1 MIFSHNVVWIIF
13 SQLEQ
18 RSLTNFEELVNGS
31 ILKWFIGEGIDKDK
45 GDEDEPEKAECVWLE
60 VRNEWEA
67 KHLEKGLVFG
77 LNVFVKQGSAKGGK
91 ILVDLCFEILHLS
104 TIKNSY

>member
-45 GDEDEPEKAECVWLE
+45 GDEDEPEKAECV
-60 VRNEWEA
+60 
-67 KHLEKGLVFG
+67 
-77 LNVFVKQGSAKGGK
+77 
-91 ILVDLCFEILHLS
+91 
-104 TIKNSY
+104 